1 MTARRAAS
9 AAALA
14 ATVAL
19 ALAGRLAA
27 PGAAAPRR
35 SAAPAQ
41 ATAAP
46 MTIEVLATHPHDR
59 RAYTQGLV
67 WDAGTLYEST
77 GLYGASSLRRV
88 ELATGAVLQ
97 QRDLGGDQFGEGLA
111 RLGDRL
117 VQLTWR
123 SGKALLWDAATFA
136 PMGEHAYAGEGW
148 GLCTRGQT
156 LIMSD
161 GSDTLVVRDAATFE
175 IVDRIPVQLN
185 GEPLPSLNEL
195 ECVGDTV
202 YANVWPEPLIVRID
216 LATGDV
222 VEHIDGTA
230 LDTAIRAE
238 HQFFDRYE
246 CLNGI
251 AHMPEVDRFLVTGK
265 HWPALYEV
273 RFRPAAPTPSAASP
287 TPSATPP
294 TPATTPSPPTATAP
308 PTPVD
313 ATPTDAAPPTPGRA
327 YLPWAQRRRP

>member
-1 MTARRAAS
+1 MTAPTWGAAAAAV

-14 ATVAL
+14 L
-19 ALAGRLAA
+19 SG
-27 PGAAAPRR
+27 APRPF
-35 SAAPAQ
+35 AQAPAQ
-41 ATAAP
+41 A
-46 MTIEVLATHPHDR
+46 MTIEVVATHPHDR

-67 WDAGTLYEST
+67 WDRGALYEST
-77 GLYGASSLRRV
+77 GIYGSSSLRRV
-88 ELATGAVLQ
+88 DPATGQVLQ

-111 RLGDRL
+111 RVGTSL

-123 SGKALLWDAATFA
+123 NGKALLWDAATFA
-136 PMGEHAYAGEGW
+136 PLGEHVYDGEGW
-148 GLCTRGQT
+148 GLCTHGET

-175 IVDRIPVQLN
+175 IVDRIPVQLD

-222 VEHIDGTA
+222 VERIDGRD
-230 LDTAIRAE
+230 LDSAIRAE

-251 AHMPEVDRFLVTGK
+251 AHVPETDRFLVTGK

-273 RFRPAAPTPSAASP
+273 RFRPAALPTTPTHAPPDTTATPSP
-287 TPSATPP
+287 TPGE
-294 TPATTPSPPTATAP
+294 PATITATATASEPATATATAAPTATATPRP
-308 PTPVD
+308 P
-313 ATPTDAAPPTPGRA
+313 AAPQA
-327 YLPWAQRRRP
+327 YLPWALCRRP

>member
-35 SAAPAQ
+35 AAAPAQ

-77 GLYGASSLRRV
+77 GLYGSSSLRRV

-111 RLGDRL
+111 RVGDRL

-136 PMGEHAYAGEGW
+136 PMGEHAYDGEGW
-148 GLCTRGQT
+148 GLCTRGTT

-175 IVDRIPVQLN
+175 IVDRIPVQLD

-202 YANVWPEPLIVRID
+202 YANVWPEPRIVRID

-273 RFRPAAPTPSAASP
+273 RFRPAGPTPSAP
-287 TPSATPP
+287 TPTSASTPTATEAASATPSP
-294 TPATTPSPPTATAP
+294 LPSAS
-308 PTPVD
+308 
-313 ATPTDAAPPTPGRA
+313 ATPTADASPAPGRA